1 MREVFFKHVPSLLK
15 LFFFSRKPEDG
26 PHKTSSQPVVQSGS
40 GSSQSKFHHTYGLSS
55 EAAKINKTL
64 EQKKVEKIMKMSFK
78 KKKEPEAGTSTL
90 QVRGRRIVSSDSD

>member
-1 MREVFFKHVPSLLK
+1 MPSLLK

-26 PHKTSSQPVVQSGS
+26 PHKTSSQPVQSGS
-40 GSSQSKFHHTYGLSS
+40 GSSQSKFHHSYGLSS
-55 EAAKINKTL
+55 EAAGINKTL